1 VEDKDKSVKEGCVHY
16 WIIESPPYNRKN
28 FRSNYDSLGSWS
40 KGICK
45 KCMEERMFNNSNNT
59 KEIPIEREQER
70 IRKEVEQQ
78 ERGLQDG

>member
-1 VEDKDKSVKEGCVHY
+1 
-16 WIIESPPYNRKN
+16 
-28 FRSNYDSLGSWS
+28 
-40 KGICK
+40 
-45 KCMEERMFNNSNNT
+45 MFNNSNNT